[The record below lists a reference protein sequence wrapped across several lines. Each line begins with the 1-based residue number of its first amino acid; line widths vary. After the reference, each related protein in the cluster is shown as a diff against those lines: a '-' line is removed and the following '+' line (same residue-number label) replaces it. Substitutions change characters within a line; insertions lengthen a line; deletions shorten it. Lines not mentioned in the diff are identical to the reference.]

1 VAGDLQ
7 VPSGT
12 DFDPSPQFWVDR
24 VELDGP
30 GSLAVVGRC
39 FFGPVRTGLAF
50 DAIVPRRDGGWPS
63 SGLVACFLRVAEA
76 WVSRR
81 LVEEVDQGLS
91 ARLVLSGEAPDCLAA
106 SSVLVAR
113 VQSGEGWE
121 FNGRLWT
128 R

>member
-1 VAGDLQ
+1 ML
-7 VPSGT
+7 
-12 DFDPSPQFWVDR
+12 
-24 VELDGP
+24 L
-30 GSLAVVGRC
+30 
-39 FFGPVRTGLAF
+39 RTVGLAF
-50 DAIVPRRDGGWPS
+50 DATVPRRDGGWPS

-76 WVSRR
+76 WVSRH

-91 ARLVLSGEAPDCLAA
+91 ARLVLSGEAPNCLAVN
-106 SSVLVAR
+106 SVLVAR